1 METVFIETIQGVLL
15 FSNSLIEY
23 PNNIQERVNTM
34 AETSLGNPAVVGL
47 AGFGTTTLLLQ
58 FHNLGLCG
66 AGVVF
71 CCALAFGGGAQL
83 IAGYQ
88 EFKVGNNFGYSAFC
102 SYGAFWIALA
112 LIFMVSDFQVAK
124 DTWIGA
130 HLKIGAGDL
139 GWFLVAY
146 TVYTAIMFVASLA
159 VHTAM
164 IFTFGTLILGFIGL
178 DLEILAGM
186 GSIKTLVSL
195 DLILCALGAYYM
207 MAHVIFLQVYGRDVL
222 PVGKP
227 WAKKG

>member
-1 METVFIETIQGVLL
+1 M
-15 FSNSLIEY
+15 
-23 PNNIQERVNTM
+23 
-34 AETSLGNPAVVGL
+34 GNPAVVGL

-83 IAGYQ
+83 LAGLQ
-88 EFKVGNNFGYSAFC
+88 EFKAGNNFGYSAFS

-112 LIFMVSDFQVAK
+112 LIFMVSDFQAAPGS
-124 DTWIGA
+124 WIGA
-130 HLKIGAGDL
+130 HLKIGPGDL

-146 TVYTAIMFVASLA
+146 TVYTAIMFIASFA

-164 IFTFGTLILGFIGL
+164 VFTFATLVLGFIGL
-178 DLEILAGM
+178 DLEVLAGM
-186 GSIKTLVSL
+186 GSIKQIVAF
-195 DLILCALGAYYM
+195 DLILCALGAFYM
-207 MAHVIFLQVYGRDVL
+207 MAHVIFMQVFGRDVL

-227 WAKKG
+227 WVKK

>member
-1 METVFIETIQGVLL
+1 
-15 FSNSLIEY
+15 
-23 PNNIQERVNTM
+23 M
-34 AETSLGNPAVVGL
+34 ADTPMGNPAVVGL
-47 AGFGTTTLLLQ
+47 AGFATTTLLLQ

-83 IAGYQ
+83 MAGLQ
-88 EFKVGNNFGYSAFC
+88 EFKAGNNFGYSAFC

-112 LIFMVSDFQVAK
+112 FIFMISDYQAMP
-124 DTWIGA
+124 DTWIGG
-130 HLKIGAGDL
+130 HLKIGPGDL

-146 TVYTAIMFVASLA
+146 TVYTAIMFVGSLA

-178 DLEILAGM
+178 DLEVLAGM
-186 GSIKTLVSL
+186 ASIKKLVAF

-207 MAHVIFLQVYGRDVL
+207 MAHVIFLQVFGRDVL
-222 PVGKP
+222 PVGAP
-227 WAKKG
+227 WVKKG